1 MNPPF
6 SLFFFFLFFPFGRP
20 FFFFFFIS
28 CTLRVDSN
36 RWRIDSYSRVVII
49 DDEKKLIG
57 RDRSMGNLKI
67 SFPGYLGLGELIG

>member
-6 SLFFFFLFFPFGRP
+6 SLFFFFFFLSVD

-36 RWRIDSYSRVVII
+36 RSRIDSYSRVVII

-67 SFPGYLGLGELIG
+67 SFPGYLDLGELIG